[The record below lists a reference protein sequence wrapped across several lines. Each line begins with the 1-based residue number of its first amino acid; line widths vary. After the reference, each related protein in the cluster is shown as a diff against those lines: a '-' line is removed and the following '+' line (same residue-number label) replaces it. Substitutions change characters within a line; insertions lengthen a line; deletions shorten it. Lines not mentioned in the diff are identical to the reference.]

1 MLPRTRAFGPSHST
15 NDRHMLWM
23 GRIREDNGN
32 VAVDD
37 EDEDEPRKCGKDKG
51 SGHRMATSPMAV
63 SSSLTYLVLSICIV
77 I

>member
-51 SGHRMATSPMAV
+51 AATAWPRRQW
-63 SSSLTYLVLSICIV
+63 LSAAASRTSC
-77 I
+77 

>member
-51 SGHRMATSPMAV
+51 RKAATAWPRRQW
-63 SSSLTYLVLSICIV
+63 LSAAASRTSC
-77 I
+77 